1 MIAVLWDD
9 LRTGDIHLQT
19 DADAFTVVWN
29 ASYYGGTDPARASAT
44 LYADGRIVLKY
55 GEGNAQG
62 GMIGVSAGD
71 GLQYLI
77 SPRSHAGSMHL
88 ADDIVFEP
96 ADDIRATVHV
106 PLTAVGAGPEIA
118 VDVRSLLV
126 PGMDIY
132 VDYLPTEH
140 VTDAVVLGLD
150 AASNA
155 DGDGSWTSASHTI
168 SHTILLRKAGVKPFA
183 PRYVW
188 DETNLVHS
196 LPAAPWMCLISL
208 AEALD
213 TEDSPHPLVWTTG
226 PLETPWSTV
235 AEVDGNGEDA
245 AVSGLIGHGGQ
256 SWLAMSVTNSGTL
269 TFNWRVSCQP
279 RYDYLLLTVDGTAQG
294 RLSGESGWL
303 TKSVRIEGEGA
314 HEVVWRYVK
323 DGSVSG
329 GQDRGWVDRV
339 VWSPDPPLTL
349 EEALDATNLV
359 WNTFG
364 DMPWQPVYTPSFD
377 GEDAAR
383 SGAVGD
389 YGVSILETTVTG
401 PGRLQFFWQVSC
413 EPYGDWLD
421 FLVDGVLEGTLTGD
435 SGYWAL
441 FSIDIGPGTH
451 NLAWEYWKNE
461 ATAAGEDA
469 GFLDS
474 VVWLPTGS
482 APPPTHTSTTPVPVP
497 FAWLDG
503 YPSLMAAAGGD
514 YEAAAWRANGKH
526 DGAGNELAVWQDYVA
541 GTCPTNTASRFR
553 CSIEMW
559 QGVPVLR
566 WDPDL
571 GNERV
576 YTIWGRPSLL
586 EGEWTT
592 PTNAASRFFRVT
604 VTMP

>member
-314 HEVVWRYVK
+314 HEVVWRYA
-323 DGSVSG
+323 
-329 GQDRGWVDRV
+329 RTAACR
-339 VWSPDPPLTL
+339 
-349 EEALDATNLV
+349 
-359 WNTFG
+359 
-364 DMPWQPVYTPSFD
+364 
-377 GEDAAR
+377 AAR
-383 SGAVGD
+383 
-389 YGVSILETTVTG
+389 I
-401 PGRLQFFWQVSC
+401 
-413 EPYGDWLD
+413 
-421 FLVDGVLEGTLTGD
+421 
-435 SGYWAL
+435 
-441 FSIDIGPGTH
+441 
-451 NLAWEYWKNE
+451 
-461 ATAAGEDA
+461 
-469 GFLDS
+469 
-474 VVWLPTGS
+474 
-482 APPPTHTSTTPVPVP
+482 
-497 FAWLDG
+497 
-503 YPSLMAAAGGD
+503 
-514 YEAAAWRANGKH
+514 
-526 DGAGNELAVWQDYVA
+526 GAGWI
-541 GTCPTNTASRFR
+541 GWS
-553 CSIEMW
+553 
-559 QGVPVLR
+559 
-566 WDPDL
+566 
-571 GNERV
+571 
-576 YTIWGRPSLL
+576 GRPI
-586 EGEWTT
+586 
-592 PTNAASRFFRVT
+592 RR
-604 VTMP
+604 